1 MLMGP
6 VLLLLAMRRRR
17 SAVLAIELRPS
28 SEGSGR
34 GARAVSVRTFDMI
47 ERSSDGE
54 RMSGDTRPPSGTEP
68 RGVRGHGGLDMLTK
82 ILAVIRKPITQTKP
96 IGWWRSGI
104 GDAKATAFTVNP
116 QWERSGR
123 ISGASSSSTRRYE
136 RHEVVSGTRSCT
148 SHLLF
153 SDNPDAGPKHV
164 CKPLSVTCL
173 ASYQHSL
180 PTSYQHSAEIYVAPI
195 GTQ

>member
-68 RGVRGHGGLDMLTK
+68 RGVRGHGGLDMLTT

-104 GDAKATAFTVNP
+104 GDAKTTDSPVIHY
-116 QWERSGR
+116 GK
-123 ISGASSSSTRRYE
+123 
-136 RHEVVSGTRSCT
+136 
-148 SHLLF
+148 
-153 SDNPDAGPKHV
+153 DPDG
-164 CKPLSVTCL
+164 
-173 ASYQHSL
+173 
-180 PTSYQHSAEIYVAPI
+180 
-195 GTQ
+195 